1 HAGEQILLARTG
13 AGRWERRT
21 PPCPRA
27 LVAAIET
34 QDGLVAACRPPG
46 ANGPTELQTSSD
58 GGRTWAV
65 VWQQSFPSPLASL
78 AVTTDA
84 AVVGLENGDVLRSAD
99 NGMHFSAVLETDGS
113 PGIRFTDAQHGF
125 VTTGPASGRRLFD
138 TRDGGATWRPL
149 RLPG

>member
-1 HAGEQILLARTG
+1 MSHPADTDTGTLIANRTGVYALVIGHAGEQILLARTG

-78 AVTTDA
+78 AVTTDG
-84 AVVGLENGDVLRSAD
+84 GLR
-99 NGMHFSAVLETDGS
+99 
-113 PGIRFTDAQHGF
+113 
-125 VTTGPASGRRLFD
+125 TG
-138 TRDGGATWRPL
+138 
-149 RLPG
+149 